1 MDTSVFHSTSA
12 FEFLGRRAVLTREV
26 ITPDGDALRSGE
38 EVLISGVDEGFTVTT
53 DSGVIV
59 ENVPATCVNLTGSSF
74 EWDHL
79 MHGIMEQ
86 EYSTSGTLRVE
97 ESLALR
103 QGKAAVDL
111 LHTSFED
118 GWGLACVHLLTWRP
132 AYSDSHFELSEQPQA
147 VLLKCSHPDIDGVFI
162 VSGWAIRDSASS
174 VRYEFSAGVVAGCT
188 ILGWRPD
195 YE

>member
-1 MDTSVFHSTSA
+1 MDISVFHSTSA

-26 ITPDGDALRSGE
+26 VTPDEDVLSSGD
-38 EVLISGVDEGFTVTT
+38 EVLISGVGDCFTVTAS
-53 DSGVIV
+53 SGVIV
-59 ENVPATCVNLTGSSF
+59 ESVPASCLAVIGSSF

-79 MHGIMEQ
+79 MHGILEQ
-86 EYSTSGTLRVE
+86 EYCTSGTSHIE
-97 ESLALR
+97 ASLLL
-103 QGKAAVDL
+103 GGHVVSSEV
-111 LHTSFED
+111 LHTSFKD
-118 GWGLACVHLLTWRP
+118 GWGLACTHILSWRP

-162 VSGWAIRDSASS
+162 VSGWATRDSASG
-174 VRYEFSAGVVAGCT
+174 VRYEFSAGVVTGCT

>member
-1 MDTSVFHSTSA
+1 MGALSFQSSLHSDY
-12 FEFLGRRAVLTREV
+12 LGRRAVVSQDVVTAEGVTLSR
-26 ITPDGDALRSGE
+26 GE
-38 EVLISGVDEGFTVTT
+38 EVLISDVGSTLSVITK
-53 DSGVIV
+53 SGVVVIG
-59 ENVPATCVNLTGSSF
+59 VPVSHVDIIGSPF

-79 MHGIMEQ
+79 VWGVMLK
-86 EYSTSGTLRVE
+86 EYSTSGT
-97 ESLALR
+97 SDIADMCNDLAHKERL
-103 QGKAAVDL
+103 ASAF
-111 LHTSFED
+111 HD
-118 GWGLACVHLLTWRP
+118 GWGSACVHLLTWRP

-162 VSGWAIRDSASS
+162 VSGWATRDSVSG